1 MASGGPLADDAPEDG
16 YDYDLIVLGGG
27 SGGLAI
33 SKEAAA
39 LGKKVAVFDFV
50 KPSPQGTTWG
60 LGGTC
65 VNVGCIPK
73 KLMHQAGIVGASLKD
88 AKAFGWEF
96 GGDEATH
103 NWQTMVTAV
112 QDHISSLNWG
122 YKVQLRDKKVT
133 YKNEFAAFI
142 DPHTIETEDK
152 RGRKKTYTARRFVI
166 ACGGR
171 PTYDEHID
179 PSLYLT
185 SDDLFSMEKPPGKTL
200 VVGASYVALECAG
213 FISHLG
219 MDATVMMRS
228 IPLRGFDQQMSNMIV
243 DYMEGKTKDQDGN
256 MVSVNEGE
264 GEHRHTTNFLKGYVV
279 DTVELQPDGKKKVTW
294 KSTKGDQP
302 PGSDTFDTMFYA
314 IGREACTKGLN
325 PDAAG
330 LVTERNG
337 KLVTTCEQ
345 TNVPNIYAIGDVVYG
360 QLELTPVAI
369 QAGRL
374 LARRLYGGS
383 TMQMDYDQIPT
394 TVFTPIEYGCCG
406 LAEEDAIEKF
416 GEDNLEVFHS
426 FFQPLEWTVP
436 HKQDNACYMKLIC
449 NKLDSFRVIGFHI
462 LGPNAGEVT
471 QGVAVAIK
479 CGATKD
485 DFDNTVGIHPTVAED
500 ITLLE
505 ITKSSGEA
513 ADKAGC

>member
-325 PDAAG
+325 PDSAG

-345 TNVPNIYAIGDVVYG
+345 TNVPNIYAIGDVRRSPIPTATAGHGKPRAPQRTLLLCWLHLSLVDVYVSMVG
-360 QLELTPVAI
+360 CAVWPVVNGVYVY
-369 QAGRL
+369 AGGLRPAGAH
-374 LARRLYGGS
+374 ARRDSGWAAAGPSVVRWLDHADGLRSDSHHRVHADRVWLLRPRGGGR
-383 TMQMDYDQIPT
+383 D
-394 TVFTPIEYGCCG
+394 
-406 LAEEDAIEKF
+406 
-416 GEDNLEVFHS
+416 
-426 FFQPLEWTVP
+426 
-436 HKQDNACYMKLIC
+436 
-449 NKLDSFRVIGFHI
+449 
-462 LGPNAGEVT
+462 
-471 QGVAVAIK
+471 
-479 CGATKD
+479 
-485 DFDNTVGIHPTVAED
+485 
-500 ITLLE
+500 
-505 ITKSSGEA
+505 
-513 ADKAGC
+513 